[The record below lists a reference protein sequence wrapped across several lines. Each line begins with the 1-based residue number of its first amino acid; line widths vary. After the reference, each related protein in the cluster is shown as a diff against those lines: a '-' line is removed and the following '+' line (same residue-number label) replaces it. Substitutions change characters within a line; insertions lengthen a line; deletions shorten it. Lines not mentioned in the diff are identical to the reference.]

1 MTPQQQATTGATDP
15 LCTLSEAVNQ
25 AIDIA
30 MAEDPEV
37 FVLGEDVEDP
47 IGGVMKCTKGLSTKY
62 GRDRVRN
69 TPISEQAIVGA
80 AIGASLV
87 GMRPIAEIMLMD
99 FVAVAMDQVA
109 NHAAKLRYMS
119 GGRTNVPITIRT
131 TVGGNR
137 QFGAQHSQSLEGWM
151 MHTPGLKV
159 AVPSTPRDAKGL
171 LTSCILDDDPCVHM
185 ETLFLLFTRGPVPA
199 GRFAIP
205 LGVAEAEAVG
215 RRRHGGDLGLA
226 SARGPRRRR
235 AAGRRGHQRG
245 GHRHAHAGAP
255 RHRRRVGERGA
266 DEAGLDR
273 ARGDTVRR
281 PRRGD
286 RVHRQSRALRR
297 AGCAGRTDG
306 IGVLADP
313 LRQRAGELALPRA
326 AAHRGG
332 GSSSPLSRRLRS
344 RRCCPSRSD
353 R

>member
-205 LGVAEAEAVG
+205 LGVAEAKRSGDDVTVVTWGWQVPEALAAAEQLAGEGISVEVIDM
-215 RRRHGGDLGLA
+215 RTLVPLDIDAVLA
-226 SARGPRRRR
+226 SVERTKRVLIVHAATRFAGP
-235 AAGRRGHQRG
+235 
-245 GHRHAHAGAP
+245 GAEIASIVN
-255 RHRRRVGERGA
+255 HE
-266 DEAGLDR
+266 LF
-273 ARGDTVRR
+273 
-281 PRRGD
+281 
-286 RVHRQSRALRR
+286 
-297 AGCAGRTDG
+297 
-306 IGVLADP
+306 
-313 LRQRAGELALPRA
+313 GELAAPVERM
-326 AAHRGG
+326 
-332 GSSSPLSRRLRS
+332 GSAYSPIPYASELESLHYPERLRIAEAVRRLR
-344 RRCCPSRSD
+344 
-353 R
+353 